1 MATISGITP
10 VGLGVR
16 QAINQMW
23 GSPPPASDSLPHQK
37 WRLRVIEPGTD
48 ANYIAFAEIQ
58 FFALEDIGTPV
69 NQTFGSSTYADP
81 YVSASSYV
89 STSYP
94 PWEAFNGV
102 TASDG
107 WVSGSGDRS
116 GAWIQ
121 YDFGSS
127 DLQNI
132 VGVKAYWAGAYGIDT
147 VPASFVVE
155 YSDDGE
161 TWITKFECIVPEED
175 KVAGSYSTFWAGDI
189 VGASASLPL
198 LEADAVMTETPFNT
212 YKGTD
217 FTVLQPYSCLGRIDP
232 QNLHELP
239 AYTGEG
245 VMYAGNTAEL
255 DEDLPTRTGTAAG
268 ISGTIATGSATI
280 PAVTVEATIPP
291 ASNASLPSYE
301 AQGAGFAGK
310 VFSGSGIIPSF
321 SAEAAGV
328 VENVSTGSAEIPVY
342 TITAQASGEGLSSA
356 NITLKAITLSAAG
369 YAGSV
374 STVAVVLPAYEVD
387 AEGNPQLV
395 GDVAVTL
402 PLLELEATGDNG
414 DALGQTGG
422 AFTLNMKRRGLTQ
435 FTGYNF
441 NSFAIHN
448 GVTLAAGPNGIFAIS
463 GETDNGVAI
472 DASFKIHAKGNE
484 LHRLRSAV
492 VNCRADGDV
501 VITVI
506 PDEQDEGY
514 EYTLSKSGTNLS
526 KSRAKL
532 GRGIKAP
539 NFQFEVRNVDG
550 ADFEIDYI
558 SIETTPTSRKV

>member
-10 VGLGVR
+10 VALGVR

-23 GSPPPASDSLPHQK
+23 GSPPPSGDNNPHQM

-48 ANYIAFAEIQ
+48 ASYIAFAEIE
-58 FFALEDIGTPV
+58 FFAIEDIGAKV
-69 NQTFGSSTYADP
+69 NQTWGSSSYADP

-89 STSYP
+89 STSYM
-94 PWEAFNGV
+94 PWEAFNG
-102 TASDG
+102 TTSSDG
-107 WVSGSGDRS
+107 WVSASGDRS

-121 YDFGSS
+121 YDFGAG
-127 DLQNI
+127 DEQNI
-132 VGVKAYWAGAYGIDT
+132 VGVKTYWAGAYGIDT

-161 TWITKFECIVPEED
+161 QWITKFECIVPAED
-175 KVAGSYSTFWAGDI
+175 KVAGSYSTFWSGDI
-189 VGASASLPL
+189 VGASASIPL
-198 LEADAVMTETPFNT
+198 LTADGVMYETPFNT

-217 FTVLQPYSCLGRIDP
+217 FTVLQPYSCLGVIDP

-239 AYTGEG
+239 SYEATGVGHSGGTGE
-245 VMYAGNTAEL
+245 TEAEL
-255 DEDLPTRTGTAAG
+255 PGRTGEASG
-268 ISGTIATGSATI
+268 ISGTIASGSATI
-280 PAVTVEATIPP
+280 PAVTIEAIIQ
-291 ASNASLPSYE
+291 ADNSSRLPSYE

-310 VFSGSGIIPSF
+310 VFSGSGIIPSL
-321 SAEAAGV
+321 SAEASGT
-328 VENVSTGSAEIPVY
+328 VENISTGSAEIPVY
-342 TITAQASGEGLSSA
+342 EITSQASGEGLSNA

-374 STVAVVLPAYEVD
+374 STTAVVLPAYEID
-387 AEGNPQLV
+387 ADGNPQLV
-395 GDVAVTL
+395 GEVAVTL

-422 AFTLNMKRRGLTQ
+422 AYALNMVRRGLTQ
-435 FTGYNF
+435 FSSYNF
-441 NSFAIHN
+441 NSFATHN

-463 GETDNGVAI
+463 GETDDGAAI
-472 DASFKIHAKGNE
+472 DASFKIHSKTEEFN
-484 LHRLRSAV
+484 RLRSAV
-492 VNCRADGDV
+492 VNYRADGDV
-501 VITVI
+501 VIAVI

-514 EYTLSKSGTNLS
+514 EYILAKSGTNLS
-526 KSRAKL
+526 KGRAKL

-539 NFQFEVRNVDG
+539 NFQFELRNTDG

-558 SIETTPTSRKV
+558 KIETTPTSRKV